1 MSNGVLKPKPQPD
14 AFRKSSNCWQHKKE
28 SSCPVEAPAS
38 GAPHGII
45 PAPDGWDRSPSGHS
59 YPLGLIQIFL
69 QLVLLAPLSL
79 RGAAVAM
86 QLIFEKI
93 LALPTPC
100 AEAGRLW
107 ILRLGLHELTC
118 PKEHAD
124 DWVWLVDHTIQLE
137 SIQCLLVV
145 GVRLRPWQQN
155 RRPLEHHDLHC
166 LLLEP
171 GVESTGEVIGEQ
183 LGRVIERTGVPRA
196 ILSDGERNLQKGI
209 APFRETHP
217 EVTHSSDVVHKT
229 ALCLKKM
236 LTQDDRWSE
245 FLQKCGLSRKHC
257 AKTALAFLSP
267 PVVRDQARFMNL
279 EAVLK
284 WATDMRCFLN
294 DPTLNDGSHVEPWKV
309 TIEFKWIEGFADA
322 IEQWQRLLA
331 IVEQVVHYVRWE
343 GYHGGAVE
351 EMEQRLAHLRG
362 DALGDPLIEALTEFV
377 RDQSQAAMS
386 DERLLGSTEC
396 LESLIGK
403 GKRLEGQQSR
413 SGFTKMILGMA
424 ASVVKPTFEAIRSA
438 FAAVKTKDLHAWAT
452 DNLGQSVQAK
462 RRLAFALSARG
473 TETG

>member
-1 MSNGVLKPKPQPD
+1 MLRQKPQRD
-14 AFRKSSNCWQHKKE
+14 EFRNSNDRRQHKKE
-28 SSCPVEAPAS
+28 SFSPVEPPGSAAAS
-38 GAPHGII
+38 SII
-45 PAPDGWDRSPSGHS
+45 PTPEGWDRSPSGHS

-69 QLVLLAPLSL
+69 QLVLFAPLSL
-79 RGAAVAM
+79 RGAAAAI
-86 QLIFEKI
+86 QLIFENI
-93 LALPTPC
+93 FALPTPC

-124 DWVWLVDHTIQLE
+124 DWVWLVDHTIQLD
-137 SIQCLLVV
+137 SVQCLLVV
-145 GVRLRPWQQN
+145 GVRLRQWEQN

-171 GVESTGEVIGEQ
+171 GMESTGEVICEQ
-183 LGRVIERTGVPRA
+183 LGHVVERTGVPRA
-196 ILSDGERNLQKGI
+196 ILTDGGRNLHKGI
-209 APFRETHP
+209 GLFREVHP
-217 EVTHSSDVVHKT
+217 EVTHSSDVLHQA
-229 ALCLKKM
+229 ALCLKKI
-236 LTQDDRWSE
+236 LTKDERWNE
-245 FLQKCGLSRKHC
+245 FLRNCGLSRKHC

-284 WATDMRCFLN
+284 WAADMRRFLN

-309 TIEFKWIEGFADA
+309 TIEFKWIEEFTDA

-343 GYHGGAVE
+343 GYHRDAAR
-351 EMEQRLAHLRG
+351 EMEQRLADLRG
-362 DALGDPLIEALTEFV
+362 DALGDQLIEELTEFV
-377 RDQSQAAMS
+377 RDQSQAAMP

-424 ASVVKPTFEAIRSA
+424 ASVVTPTFHAIQSA
-438 FAAVKTKDLHAWAT
+438 LAAVKTKDLHAWAIE
-452 DNLGQSVQAK
+452 NLGQSVQAK
-462 RRLAFALSARG
+462 RRLAFAPSAEG
-473 TETG
+473 TKTG